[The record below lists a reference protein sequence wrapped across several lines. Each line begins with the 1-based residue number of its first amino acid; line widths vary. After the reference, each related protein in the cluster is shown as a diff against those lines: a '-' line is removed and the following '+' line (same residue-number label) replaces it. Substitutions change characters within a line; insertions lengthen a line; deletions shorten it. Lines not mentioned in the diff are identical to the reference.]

1 MIYTV
6 LAKWSGLG
14 FQDYAQQT
22 GITLLIVFLSTL
34 FAYIIGIPLGI
45 LLNVTDK
52 NGLCQCRPVNVVLGV
67 IINVLRS
74 APFIILLVTLLPFIR
89 QVIGT
94 GTGNAPFIISLV
106 IAAVPFVAR
115 MVESS
120 LKEMDYGVIEA
131 SKAMGASK
139 LRIIVRIMLPE
150 AKISLIVGATI
161 SFSTI
166 LGYTAMAGTIG
177 AEGLGNTA
185 YMYGYLRNFTD
196 AKIISLVLLIVIVQV
211 FQELGMLLAKKLD
224 HRRKGE

>member
-1 MIYTV
+1 MMYTV

-89 QVIGT
+89 QMIGT

-150 AKISLIVGATI
+150 AKISLIVGVTI

>member
-1 MIYTV
+1 MILTNFSDLTFV
-6 LAKWSGLG
+6 
-14 FQDYAQQT
+14 DYATQT
-22 GITLLIVFLSTL
+22 GTTLLIVTLSTF
-34 FAYIIGIPLGI
+34 FAYLIGIPLGI
-45 LLNVTDK
+45 LLNITDK
-52 NGLCQCRPVNVVLGV
+52 NGLWKCKPVNVIFGIL
-67 IINVLRS
+67 INILRS
-74 APFIILLVTLLPFIR
+74 APFIILLVTILPYIR
-89 QVIGT
+89 KMIGT
-94 GTGNAPFIISLV
+94 GTGNAPFIIALV

-139 LRIIVRIMLPE
+139 MRIIFKVLLPE

-177 AEGLGNTA
+177 AEGLGNIA
-185 YMYGYLRNFTD
+185 YMYGYLRNYTD

-211 FQELGMLLAKKLD
+211 FQEIGILLAKKLD

>member
-1 MIYTV
+1 MMYTV

-52 NGLCQCRPVNVVLGV
+52 NGFCQCRPVNVVLGV

-89 QVIGT
+89 QMIGT

>member
-1 MIYTV
+1 MILTNFSDLTFV
-6 LAKWSGLG
+6 
-14 FQDYAQQT
+14 DYATQT
-22 GITLLIVFLSTL
+22 GITLLIVTLSTF
-34 FAYIIGIPLGI
+34 FAYLIGIPLGI
-45 LLNVTDK
+45 LLNITNK
-52 NGLCQCRPVNVVLGV
+52 NGLWKCKSVNVIFGIL
-67 IINVLRS
+67 INILRS
-74 APFIILLVTLLPFIR
+74 APFIILLVTILPYIR
-89 QVIGT
+89 KMIGT
-94 GTGNAPFIISLV
+94 GTGNAPFIIALV

-139 LRIIVRIMLPE
+139 MRIIFKVLLPE

-177 AEGLGNTA
+177 AEGLGNIA
-185 YMYGYLRNFTD
+185 YMYGYLRNYTD

-211 FQELGMLLAKKLD
+211 FQEIGILLAKKLD

>member
-1 MIYTV
+1 MMYTV

-89 QVIGT
+89 QMIGT

-120 LKEMDYGVIEA
+120 LKEMDHGVIEA

-161 SFSTI
+161 SFSTL